1 MNFSSGL
8 IGGIVGDAM
17 KEGPSGLV
25 GGIVGNQIKKDPR
38 GLIGGLAGEMIDDPR
53 KAIGGLAGAAL
64 GGDFGGGMQGLVDTK
79 ERIFRDGRIFSRPR
93 SGGPVGAPDTRK
105 FTPDPNP
112 FDVEPEPRDLL
123 YRPGI
128 DKFEIRRPVFRPGVD
143 SFEVEPLDFLNR
155 TLEQNKEVMGPKRQV
170 FPRFADPG
178 DGVLK
183 DPMMAQAVYGP
194 EQPGFGPMIPDS
206 MFNEATERVIPG
218 YTQRRDAL
226 RRKIM
231 GMLRGV

>member
-53 KAIGGLAGAAL
+53 EAIGGLA
-64 GGDFGGGMQGLVDTK
+64 GGMQGLVDTK
-79 ERIFRDGRIFSRPR
+79 ERIFRDGRIFSRPKG
-93 SGGPVGAPDTRK
+93 GGPVQGPDNRR

-112 FDVEPEPRDLL
+112 YDVEPKRPR
-123 YRPGI
+123 YG
-128 DKFEIRRPVFRPGVD
+128 EGTVD
-143 SFEVEPLDFLNR
+143 MFQVDPLDFLNLR
-155 TLEQNKEVMGPKRQV
+155 LEQNKEVMGPKEQV

-183 DPMMAQAVYGP
+183 NPMMAQAMYGP

-231 GMLRGV
+231 NMLRGA

>member
-25 GGIVGNQIKKDPR
+25 GGIVGDQIKKDPR
-38 GLIGGLAGEMIDDPR
+38 GLIGGLAGAMIDDPR
-53 KAIGGLAGAAL
+53 EAIGGLAGAAL
-64 GGDFGGGMQGLVDTK
+64 GGGRKGLVDTK
-79 ERIFRDGRIFSRPR
+79 ERIIRDGRIFSRPR
-93 SGGPVGAPDTRK
+93 FGGPVGAPDTRK

-112 FDVEPEPRDLL
+112 FDIEPEPRGFGGDM
-123 YRPGI
+123 
-128 DKFEIRRPVFRPGVD
+128 FQVD
-143 SFEVEPLDFLNR
+143 PLDFLNLR
-155 TLEQNKEVMGPKRQV
+155 LEQNKEVMGPKEQV

-183 DPMMAQAVYGP
+183 NPMMAQAVYGP
-194 EQPGFGPMIPDS
+194 EQPGLGPMIPDS

-226 RRKIM
+226 RRKIA